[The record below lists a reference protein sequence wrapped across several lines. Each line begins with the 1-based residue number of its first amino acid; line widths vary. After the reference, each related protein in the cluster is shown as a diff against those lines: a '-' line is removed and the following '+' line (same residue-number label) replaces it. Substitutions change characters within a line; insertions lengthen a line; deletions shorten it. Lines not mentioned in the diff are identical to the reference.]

1 MKVSARRAFILV
13 ILCLVV
19 YLPTTSSAQN
29 TIHVPGDSPSIQSA
43 IFAAQNNDTVL
54 VAPGFY
60 FEPSLNFQGKS
71 ITVMSSGGPSVTTV
85 DSGSQPAALFT
96 SNESNG
102 AVLRGFTFIHAQGIQ
117 IGLASPIIENNVI
130 SNNEVCQAGGI
141 TASFS
146 NAIIRG
152 NTITNNR
159 QVCTEPASAGGIV
172 ITGFGNVQVLNNTI
186 SGNQTAPGAPAGGIY
201 IDAQGTTIIS
211 GNKIQNNVADGAGGG
226 IFANGS
232 NVIITG
238 NLITGN
244 NASTGGGIQIVPGSN
259 AIVVNNTVAL
269 NRAQQGA
276 QLQLDGVNGTVTLF
290 NNIFYDLTGNGAVFC
305 SATGITGFPQA
316 QNNDAI
322 SFVVDPGGP
331 SGASYTGNCSD
342 PTGLNGNQQV
352 APQFV
357 DAGNGD
363 FHLSL
368 LRRWWTLEIAERRIC
383 QCRRLHSR
391 TPATRLSQLPALA
404 STVILL
410 RPIPAGFLWQ
420 SAQAVPSM

>member
-96 SNESNG
+96 SNDSNG
-102 AVLRGFTFIHAQGIQ
+102 AVLGGFTFIHAQGIQ

-141 TASFS
+141 TASSS

-159 QVCTEPASAGGIV
+159 QVCAEPASAGGIV
-172 ITGFGNVQVLNNTI
+172 ITGFGNVQVLKQHHQWKPDRAGS
-186 SGNQTAPGAPAGGIY
+186 SGRWY
-201 IDAQGTTIIS
+201 LHRCS
-211 GNKIQNNVADGAGGG
+211 GHDDNFRQQN
-226 IFANGS
+226 S
-232 NVIITG
+232 
-238 NLITGN
+238 
-244 NASTGGGIQIVPGSN
+244 
-259 AIVVNNTVAL
+259 
-269 NRAQQGA
+269 
-276 QLQLDGVNGTVTLF
+276 
-290 NNIFYDLTGNGAVFC
+290 
-305 SATGITGFPQA
+305 
-316 QNNDAI
+316 
-322 SFVVDPGGP
+322 
-331 SGASYTGNCSD
+331 
-342 PTGLNGNQQV
+342 
-352 APQFV
+352 
-357 DAGNGD
+357 
-363 FHLSL
+363 
-368 LRRWWTLEIAERRIC
+368 E
-383 QCRRLHSR
+383 
-391 TPATRLSQLPALA
+391 
-404 STVILL
+404 
-410 RPIPAGFLWQ
+410 
-420 SAQAVPSM
+420 